1 MEAFGPTPSAG
12 MGEDDDATRAEGGAD
27 ATQLSDAPPPSGD
40 DTAASN
46 PPADA
51 ETKSNPT
58 ASQGGTEANAWPS
71 ALPTQRPGGRKS
83 SVFGQL
89 LAEAGTALIDDHS
102 GKTVANDP
110 SKPPAPKG
118 AGASP
123 SKRSLEGPT
132 LGSYRIL
139 SELGSGGM
147 AVVYKA
153 VQPALDR
160 LVAIKELRAEFAHDA
175 QIRARFEREATSLAA
190 IQHGNIVH
198 VYDYLEDD
206 ESAYI
211 VMEYVDGTDLF
222 DLLGETGALPPDVA
236 TVVGLQL
243 AEALEYAHYRG
254 IVHRDIKPS
263 NVLISR
269 TGEVKVMDFGI
280 ARDAERVDL
289 TQVGMSLGTPA
300 YMSPEQIAGDR
311 IDFRADIFCFG
322 IVFYEMLTGK
332 KPWGEDENGR
342 TVTRRVLYEPPI
354 SPRVHNPQFLPELEA
369 IIDRCLK
376 KDPSDRFRSTHELRR
391 EIQKFVAREVSID
404 SRQRLVAFLK
414 NRGVLSDGEASS
426 LVDKSILQDPV
437 YRRRD
442 LGLASPP
449 AVGLLRPIV
458 YAGAAAL
465 LLVALAGVI
474 GATTG
479 FGERLPPTP
488 PPVSV
493 R

>member
-1 MEAFGPTPSAG
+1 
-12 MGEDDDATRAEGGAD
+12 MGEEDEATRAEGGAERTELSEAPPD
-27 ATQLSDAPPPSGD
+27 AGEKTVTGGPPPSD
-40 DTAASN
+40 K
-46 PPADA
+46 PPGSDL
-51 ETKSNPT
+51 P
-58 ASQGGTEANAWPS
+58 AWPS
-71 ALPTQRPGGRKS
+71 VLPTQRPSRKV

-89 LAEAGTALIDDHS
+89 LAEAGTSLVDDPS
-102 GKTVANDP
+102 GKTAASDP
-110 SKPPAPKG
+110 SQPPD
-118 AGASP
+118 AGAKEV
-123 SKRSLEGPT
+123 SKGPAAQAAPT

-160 LVAIKELRAEFAHDA
+160 LVAIKELRAELAHDK

-198 VYDYLEDD
+198 VYDYLRDE

-211 VMEYVDGTDLF
+211 VMEYVDGIDLF
-222 DLLGETGALPPDVA
+222 DLLGETGPLPADVA
-236 TVVGLQL
+236 SVIGLQL
-243 AEALEYAHYRG
+243 TEALEYAHYRG

-332 KPWGEDENGR
+332 KPWGEDEQGR
-342 TVTRRVLYEPPI
+342 TVTRKVLYEPHVPP
-354 SPRVHNPQFLPELEA
+354 SVHNPQFLPEFEA

-376 KDPSDRFRSTHELRR
+376 KEPADRYQSTHELRR
-391 EIQKFVAREVSID
+391 ELHRFVAREVSID
-404 SRQRLVAFLK
+404 SRQRLVIFLK
-414 NRGVLSDGEASS
+414 NRDVLTETEASS
-426 LVDKSILQDPV
+426 LVDKKLLTDPV

-442 LGLASPP
+442 LGVASPP
-449 AVGLLRPIV
+449 AQGLLRPIV
-458 YAGAAAL
+458 VAGAAAL
-465 LLVALAGVI
+465 LLIALGGIV
-474 GATTG
+474 GATAT
-479 FGERLPPTP
+479 FGQRLPAAP
-488 PPVSV
+488 PKVSV

>member
-1 MEAFGPTPSAG
+1 MEALGPTPSAG
-12 MGEDDDATRAEGGAD
+12 MAEEDDATRVEGGAER
-27 ATQLSDAPPPSGD
+27 TELSGPPAESGEKTVASAPPAGD
-40 DTAASN
+40 DSSRGQ
-46 PPADA
+46 P
-51 ETKSNPT
+51 S
-58 ASQGGTEANAWPS
+58 AWPS
-71 ALPTQRPGGRKS
+71 ALPTQRPGRKS

-89 LAEAGTALIDDHS
+89 LAEAGTALVEEPGDEA
-102 GKTVANDP
+102 TAAP
-110 SKPPAPKG
+110 SAPPAGSAHPAPSG
-118 AGASP
+118 APA
-123 SKRSLEGPT
+123 

-160 LVAIKELRAEFAHDA
+160 LVAIKELRAELAHDT

-198 VYDYLEDD
+198 VYDYIKDD

-211 VMEYVDGTDLF
+211 VMEYVDGIDLF

-263 NVLISR
+263 NVLVSR

-322 IVFYEMLTGK
+322 IVLYEMLTGK
-332 KPWGEDENGR
+332 KPWGEDEQGR
-342 TVTRRVLYEPPI
+342 TVTRKVLYEPHV
-354 SPRVHNPQFLPELEA
+354 SPRAHNPQFLPELEA

-376 KDPSDRFRSTHELRR
+376 KDPAERFQSTHELRR
-391 EIQKFVAREVSID
+391 ELHRFVAREVSID
-404 SRQRLVAFLK
+404 SRQRLVIFLR

-426 LVDKSILQDPV
+426 LVDKRLLADAV

-442 LGLASPP
+442 LGVASPP
-449 AVGLLRPIV
+449 AQGLLRPIV

-465 LLVALAGVI
+465 VLITLGAVI
-474 GATTG
+474 GATAS
-479 FGERLPPTP
+479 FGQRLPAEP
-488 PPVSV
+488 PKVSA

>member
-1 MEAFGPTPSAG
+1 MEALGPTPRAG
-12 MGEDDDATRAEGGAD
+12 MGEEDDATRAEGGAER
-27 ATQLSDAPPPSGD
+27 TELSDAP
-40 DTAASN
+40 AAHAEPTLTTN
-46 PPADA
+46 PPAVD
-51 ETKSNPT
+51 KPGS
-58 ASQGGTEANAWPS
+58 TEASAWPS
-71 ALPTQRPGGRKS
+71 ALPTQRPGRKS

-89 LAEAGTALIDDHS
+89 LAEAGTALVDDPS
-102 GKTVANDP
+102 GKTVASDP
-110 SKPPAPKG
+110 SKPPEAAAGPAHPAPSG
-118 AGASP
+118 A
-123 SKRSLEGPT
+123 PT

-160 LVAIKELRAEFAHDA
+160 LVAIKELRTELAHDS

-198 VYDYLEDD
+198 IYDYLKDD

-211 VMEYVDGTDLF
+211 VMEYVDGVDLF

-322 IVFYEMLTGK
+322 IVLYEMLTGK
-332 KPWGEDENGR
+332 KPWGEDEQGR
-342 TVTRRVLYEPPI
+342 TVTRKVLYEPHVP
-354 SPRVHNPQFLPELEA
+354 PRVHNPQFLPELEA

-376 KDPSDRFRSTHELRR
+376 KEPAERYQSTHELRR
-391 EIQKFVAREVSID
+391 ELHRFVAREVSID
-404 SRQRLVAFLK
+404 SRQRLVIFLR
-414 NRGVLSDGEASS
+414 NRGVLTDGEASS
-426 LVDKSILQDPV
+426 LVDKKLLQDAV

-442 LGLASPP
+442 LGVASPP
-449 AVGLLRPIV
+449 AQGLLRPIV

-465 LLVALAGVI
+465 LLIALGGIV
-474 GATTG
+474 GATAS
-479 FGERLPPTP
+479 FGQRLPPEP
-488 PPVSV
+488 PRVTV